1 MSGGE
6 LLGVMP
12 GTLGNLDIN
21 LGWRV
26 GDENYRVGGWSF
38 TG

>member
-1 MSGGE
+1 MSGGK

-26 GDENYRVGGWSF
+26 GGENSEVEF